1 MSFISKVFILSGI
14 YAVLGIYF
22 VKKLI
27 FLYSYGE
34 MGINLLPINLFE
46 ILLFAIAVLIAFIS
60 TLTTFIIIRKNKVKI
75 SLKKRLHFMMPLL
88 IGFLVLFFLIHK
100 NYNELIVPF
109 AIFIYGISLLSFN
122 RFSIYKVIYLGIALI
137 VLGILSFVLNSNGLL
152 FLTLGFGIF
161 PIIFGLIHLRKP
173 AI

>member
-1 MSFISKVFILSGI
+1 MNFISKVFILSGI
-14 YAVLGIYF
+14 YSVLGIYF

-34 MGINLLPINLFE
+34 VGINLLPINLFE
-46 ILLFAIAVLIAFIS
+46 ILLFAIAILIFFIS
-60 TLTTFIIIRKNKVKI
+60 TLTTFILIRKNKVKI
-75 SLKKRLHFMMPLL
+75 SLKKRLHFMMPFL

-109 AIFIYGISLLSFN
+109 AIFTYGISLLSFN
-122 RFSIYKVIYLGIALI
+122 RFSIYKFIYLGIALI
-137 VLGILSFVLNSNGLL
+137 ILGILSFVLNSNGLL
-152 FLTLGFGIF
+152 FLTLGFGVF

-173 AI
+173 TI